1 MHPDTTIK
9 QISIQALNRVIF
21 DPLPK
26 PSQFWSLHCNQ
37 VISDPPHWNHH
48 GSIPEDFGNRGESTL
63 TNLQT
68 SKKQWQKHRKKG
80 QTTANGTS
88 KVFFL
93 RIRNRGMAMGILPQ
107 EFAFEGKRKI
117 PVAIPR
123 FLLLKN
129 KKKHRHSIR
138 RGVTFLT
145 VLLLCYGWFT
155 AISEIVENRP
165 KEGPGNHVYYDR
177 PHNNKVNIDAN
188 TKTILGLCAILRVI
202 HTSTYMFFSFSSN
215 AYNVTTNMS

>member
-88 KVFFL
+88 KVFFY
-93 RIRNRGMAMGILPQ
+93 GSGTAVWPW
-107 EFAFEGKRKI
+107 EFYHKN
-117 PVAIPR
+117 
-123 FLLLKN
+123 LLLKESGKFRWPYRGSYFLKI

-177 PHNNKVNIDAN
+177 PHNNQVNIDAN

>member
-129 KKKHRHSIR
+129 KKKNTVIRFAVAWPFLRCFCFVMVDLPLFPKLSRIDPKKAPEITSITTAHTITKSISMPTLKPFSGCALSCVLYIPVRTCSSHSVAMRI
-138 RGVTFLT
+138 
-145 VLLLCYGWFT
+145 
-155 AISEIVENRP
+155 
-165 KEGPGNHVYYDR
+165 
-177 PHNNKVNIDAN
+177 
-188 TKTILGLCAILRVI
+188 
-202 HTSTYMFFSFSSN
+202 M
-215 AYNVTTNMS
+215 

>member
-88 KVFFL
+88 KVFFY
-93 RIRNRGMAMGILPQ
+93 GSGTAVWPW
-107 EFAFEGKRKI
+107 EFYHKN
-117 PVAIPR
+117 
-123 FLLLKN
+123 LLLKESGKCRWPYRGSYFLKI
-129 KKKHRHSIR
+129 KKKTPSFDSPWRDLSYGAFALLWLIYRYFRNCRESTQR
-138 RGVTFLT
+138 RPRKSR
-145 VLLLCYGWFT
+145 LL
-155 AISEIVENRP
+155 RP
-165 KEGPGNHVYYDR
+165 P
-177 PHNNKVNIDAN
+177 
-188 TKTILGLCAILRVI
+188 TQ
-202 HTSTYMFFSFSSN
+202 
-215 AYNVTTNMS
+215 

>member
-88 KVFFL
+88 KVFFY
-93 RIRNRGMAMGILPQ
+93 GSGTAVWPW
-107 EFAFEGKRKI
+107 EFYHKN
-117 PVAIPR
+117 
-123 FLLLKN
+123 LLLKESGKFRWPYRGSYFLKI
-129 KKKHRHSIR
+129 KKNTVIRFAVAWPFLRCFCFVMVDLPLFPKLSRIDPKKAPEITSITTAHTITKSISMPTLKPFS
-138 RGVTFLT
+138 GFALSC
-145 VLLLCYGWFT
+145 VL
-155 AISEIVENRP
+155 
-165 KEGPGNHVYYDR
+165 
-177 PHNNKVNIDAN
+177 
-188 TKTILGLCAILRVI
+188 
-202 HTSTYMFFSFSSN
+202 
-215 AYNVTTNMS
+215 